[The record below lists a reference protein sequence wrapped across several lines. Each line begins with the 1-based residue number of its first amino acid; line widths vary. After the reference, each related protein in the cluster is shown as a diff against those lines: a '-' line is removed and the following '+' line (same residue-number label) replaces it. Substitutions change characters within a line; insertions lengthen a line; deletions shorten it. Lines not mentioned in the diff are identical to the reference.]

1 MTPEQRFARWVQV
14 ALAAFVVL
22 FGYFLVADL
31 HMPLTPQSRL
41 IRQVVSVAPQVSGRV
56 TSVEVT
62 NNQHV
67 EASEVLFRIDP
78 ARYRLAVDDA
88 KLALEQ
94 ARRENA
100 QLDAQIAAA
109 RAELTEARTTAD
121 NLGRDLE
128 RYEDL
133 VRQHN
138 VSRQQRDATRAN
150 YQAARAKV
158 EAAQATLHQLEVE
171 RGKPGDDNLRLRQA
185 RNALAQARLDLQ
197 HTRVRAD
204 IAGTISNLQL
214 EAGSYAATGN
224 ATLALVGDV
233 PDLVADFREKS
244 LRNVHS
250 GTPAAVVFD
259 GRPGNVYAGH
269 VTTLDSGVRNGQL
282 SANGELAN
290 PVESDRWV
298 RDAQR
303 LRLHVALDDDVAAL
317 PPSGARATV
326 QLYPSDNPLLDALG
340 RLQIDLISLLH
351 YIY

>member
-31 HMPLTPQSRL
+31 HMPLTPQARL
-41 IRQVVSVAPQVSGRV
+41 IRQVVSVAPQVSGQV
-56 TSVEVT
+56 TAVEVA

-67 EASEVLFRIDP
+67 EAGEVLFRIDP
-78 ARYRLAVDDA
+78 SRYRLAVDEA

-100 QLDAQIAAA
+100 QLDARIAAA
-109 RAELTEARTTAD
+109 RADLSEARADAD
-121 NLGRDLE
+121 NLARDLE

-133 VRQHN
+133 IKQHN
-138 VSRQQRDATRAN
+138 VSRQQRDATRSH
-150 YQAARAKV
+150 YQAAQAKV
-158 EAAQATLHQLEVE
+158 EAARASLHQLEVE
-171 RGKPGDDNLRLRQA
+171 RGDPGEANLRLRQA
-185 RNALAQARLDLQ
+185 RNALAQAKLDLK

-214 EAGSYAATGN
+214 EAGSYAATGQ
-224 ATLALVGDV
+224 AVLALVGDV

-244 LRNVHS
+244 LRHVHA

-259 GRPGNVYAGH
+259 GRPGEVFAGH
-269 VTTLDSGVRNGQL
+269 VTSLDSGVRNGQL

-303 LRLHVALDDDVAAL
+303 MRIHVDLDEGVPDV

-326 QLYPSDNPLLDALG
+326 QLYPSDNPLFDALG